1 LKVVAGDIFNMI
13 AIYEKGFD
21 NLNTGLNKLLFSI
34 VKQLKG

>member
-13 AIYEKGFD
+13 TMYEKRFD
-21 NLNTGLNKLLFSI
+21 NLNTGLNKLLFSV